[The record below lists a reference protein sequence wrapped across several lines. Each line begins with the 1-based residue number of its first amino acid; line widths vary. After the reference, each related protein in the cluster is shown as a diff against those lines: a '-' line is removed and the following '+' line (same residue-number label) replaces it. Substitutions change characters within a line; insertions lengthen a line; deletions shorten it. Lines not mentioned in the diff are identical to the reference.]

1 MEIDMKN
8 YSIAIDGPAGSGKS
22 TIARKVA
29 LTLSYI
35 YVDTGAM
42 YRAMAL
48 FIKRKQINPDDISA
62 ISKVYKDVRIE
73 LDYVNNEQQI
83 YLNGENV
90 TKLLRNEEIGNMAS
104 TVSKHLNIRN
114 KMVELQQEIALN
126 TNVVMDG
133 RDIGTVVLPNAN
145 LKIYLTAST
154 LERAKRRYID
164 LKRKG
169 MECNLEMIEQDII
182 ARDYQDMNRENS
194 PLRQGENAIL
204 IDSSHMT
211 IDEVAAEILRLFKEK
226 VELK

>member
-48 FIKRKQINPDDISA
+48 FIKRKQIDPDDISA

-73 LDYVNNEQQI
+73 LDYIDNKQQI
-83 YLNGENV
+83 YLNSENV

-169 MECNLEMIEQDII
+169 MECNLEMIEHDII

-226 VELK
+226 VEFK